1 MQSSSP
7 VGKSRFLHNRTSGW
21 PETSMLTWVCP
32 LWSNWKK
39 TELSIGLGLTYLSKG
54 IIGGNDDCAPP
65 CVISSWK
72 YPTLTRVN
80 IKLKLTQKYG
90 AKVNIA
96 RPDSLL
102 CHLFLVPAVLSDSC
116 SCNCSFVQH
125 VVGLQHSL
133 VRQTAANQVS
143 HQHSTTQRCRKLS
156 VGNLLPHTL
165 KMAFSNNL

>member
-1 MQSSSP
+1 
-7 VGKSRFLHNRTSGW
+7 
-21 PETSMLTWVCP
+21 MLVHLNTH
-32 LWSNWKK
+32 
-39 TELSIGLGLTYLSKG
+39 ILTYLHTC
-54 IIGGNDDCAPP
+54 IFAYWHT
-65 CVISSWK
+65 CVR
-72 YPTLTRVN
+72 TLTAHAN

-133 VRQTAANQVS
+133 VRQTAANQVVTNTAQHRDAENYI
-143 HQHSTTQRCRKLS
+143 HQD
-156 VGNLLPHTL
+156 
-165 KMAFSNNL
+165 